1 MDLKKRF
8 ASRAFAVLVLLGA
21 VYASNSFADYPDKPI
36 KLIVPFPPG
45 GPTDAM
51 ARLVGQSWGVTLGQ
65 PIIVDNKGGAGG
77 VLATEAAAGASPD
90 GYTLF
95 FATTGTTAINPYLY
109 PNMKVDPLKAFD
121 SVGLIATTSNVLVV
135 MPNFPANNVAELISL
150 AKAKPGT
157 ITYGSAGN
165 GSSNHLSGEL
175 LKSMAGIDIVHIPYK
190 GSSAALTDLMG
201 GQISMM
207 FDTVSIQSQ
216 NIQAG
221 KLKALGVTGL
231 SKSNSIPKV
240 PTISESG
247 LPGYEV
253 SIWFGVLAPKGT
265 PAAIL
270 QKLNSDLNKTLSQ
283 PEMLAKLSALGAD
296 PKYGTPQEFWTQIQ
310 KDSAKWSRVV
320 KSSGAKID

>member
-1 MDLKKRF
+1 MGYKSRIRWCFF
-8 ASRAFAVLVLLGA
+8 AALTLLGA
-21 VYASNSFADYPDKPI
+21 GYVPSAFADYPDKPI

-51 ARLVGQSWGVTLGQ
+51 ARLIGQGWGATLGQ
-65 PIIVDNKGGAGG
+65 PIIIDNRGGAGG
-77 VLATEAAAGASPD
+77 VIATESAAASSPD

-95 FATTGTTAINPYLY
+95 FATTGTTAINPHLY
-109 PNMKVDPLKAFD
+109 QNMKADPLKAFD
-121 SVGLIATTSNVLVV
+121 PVGLIATTSNVLVV
-135 MPNFPANNVAELISL
+135 QPNFPANNVAELISL

-175 LKSMAGIDIVHIPYK
+175 LKSMAGIDIVHVPYK

-207 FDTVSIQSQ
+207 FDTVSIQTQ
-216 NIQAG
+216 NIQSG

-231 SKSNSIPKV
+231 SKSNSIPKT

-265 PAAIL
+265 PASIL
-270 QKLNSDLNKTLSQ
+270 QKLNSDLNKSLSQ
-283 PEMLAKLSALGAD
+283 PEMLAKLIALGAD

-310 KDSAKWSRVV
+310 KDSAKWGRVV
-320 KSSGAKID
+320 KASGAKID

>member
-1 MDLKKRF
+1 MGVKDLVVKGVL
-8 ASRAFAVLVLLGA
+8 AAFALLVSGYSPVVL
-21 VYASNSFADYPDKPI
+21 ADYPEKAI
-36 KLIVPFPPG
+36 RLIVPFPPG

-51 ARLVGQSWGVTLGQ
+51 ARLVGQGWGAALGQ
-65 PIIVDNKGGAGG
+65 PIIIENKGGAGG
-77 VLATEAAAGASPD
+77 VLATEAAAGSAAD

-95 FATTGTTAINPYLY
+95 FATTGTAAINPHLY

-121 SVGLIATTSNVLVV
+121 PVGLIATTTNVLVV
-135 MPNFPANNVAELISL
+135 LPNFPANNIVELISL

-157 ITYGSAGN
+157 ITFGSAGN

-175 LKSMAGIDIVHIPYK
+175 LKSMANIDIVHVPYK

-207 FDTVSIQSQ
+207 FDTVSIQTQ
-216 NIQAG
+216 NIQSG

-231 SKSNSIPKV
+231 AKSDSIPNV
-240 PTISESG
+240 PTIAGSG
-247 LPGYEV
+247 LAGYEV

-270 QKLNSDLNKTLSQ
+270 QRLNTDLNKTLSQ
-283 PEMLAKLSALGAD
+283 PEMLAKLRALGAD
-296 PKYGTPQEFWTQIQ
+296 PKYGSPQEFWSQIE

-320 KSSGAKID
+320 KASGAKID